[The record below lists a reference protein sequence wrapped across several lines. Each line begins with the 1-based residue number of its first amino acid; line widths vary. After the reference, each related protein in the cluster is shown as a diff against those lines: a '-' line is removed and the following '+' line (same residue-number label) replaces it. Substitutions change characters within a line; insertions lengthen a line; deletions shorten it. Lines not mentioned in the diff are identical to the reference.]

1 MIKIGDKGSFTKTIY
16 EKDVQDFSKISGDKN
31 PLHLDERYAE
41 NTMFRGR
48 IAHGM
53 IGAGIISAAIAMVL
67 PGQGTIYLSQTLDFQ
82 NPVRIGDQ
90 VTANIKVVKIESKKK
105 FDVATLETICVNQNN
120 EIVIQGNAVVIPP
133 R

>member
-16 EKDVQDFSKISGDKN
+16 EKDVQDFSEISGDKN

-105 FDVATLETICVNQNN
+105 FDIATLETICVNQNN

>member
-1 MIKIGDKGSFTKTIY
+1 MIKIGEKGSFTKTIG
-16 EKDVQDFSKISGDKN
+16 EKDVQDFSEISGDKN
-31 PLHLDERYAE
+31 PLHLDEGYAE
-41 NTMFRGR
+41 NTIFGGR

-90 VTANIKVVKIESKKK
+90 VTANIKVVKIEPKKK
-105 FDVATLETICVNQNN
+105 FDIATLETICVNQNN
-120 EIVIQGNAVVIPP
+120 EIVIRGNAVVIPP

>member
-16 EKDVQDFSKISGDKN
+16 EKDVQDFSEISGDKN

-90 VTANIKVVKIESKKK
+90 VTANIKVVKIECKKK
-105 FDVATLETICVNQNN
+105 FDIATLETICVNQNN